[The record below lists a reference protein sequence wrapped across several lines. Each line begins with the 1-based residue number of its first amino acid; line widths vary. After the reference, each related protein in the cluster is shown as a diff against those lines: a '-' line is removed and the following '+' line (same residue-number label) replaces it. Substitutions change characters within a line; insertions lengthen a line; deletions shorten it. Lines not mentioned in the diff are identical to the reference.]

1 VTEPQA
7 VHTPEFSDYFAALK
21 RRRMLLAA
29 SVLPIAAVAVALA
42 LGLPDIYLSTG
53 LITFKDATVSGE
65 LPTDKERV
73 RREKAY
79 MDQYVNSLANFV
91 LSAPNLGKLLE
102 RMPNLVPPGETRA
115 DALQDIVNRTSVET
129 VRVPVLDPDTGR
141 EREIISAFT
150 VSYGSRDPQT
160 AQKFATL
167 LTDAFLAA
175 SRSNLL
181 VRAKAAAQFYNSET
195 QRYRGQITQLEARL
209 AQFKGRNFGELPELT
224 DLNLNVMD
232 RTERDLADVGQQLR
246 AARQDKI
253 FLQQQLEQARNAG
266 TDEGLLAQLQAD
278 YHRRLATYDENH
290 PDMIALR
297 RQIDALHAGGGA
309 VDSLS
314 LPAQLAAQKSI
325 LAQAR
330 QRYSEDHPDIKR
342 IERQIK
348 TLETRIAAGEST
360 AGNPAGS
367 PAVVQLRTQIN
378 AVDTQEAGLER
389 REAELR
395 AKLDQLEK
403 RVEATPQVEREY
415 KTLTRDLD
423 LARTKYDELLKSQM
437 DSELTSA
444 AIASGRSDELRVVQ
458 PPAVPA
464 KPGKPRRTAIAGLG
478 LMLATLLGFTA
489 VVVVESLDQSVRGSR
504 DIRRVMSVAPLGV
517 IPEIQDAASWRRQRW
532 QLALLTVCVLIGSA
546 AAVMT
551 VRSFY

>member
-1 VTEPQA
+1 M
-7 VHTPEFSDYFAALK
+7 HTPEFSDYFAALK

-29 SVLPIAAVAVALA
+29 IMLPIAAIAVALA
-42 LGLPDIYLSTG
+42 IGLPDIYVSTG

-65 LPTDKERV
+65 LPTDKERA
-73 RREKAY
+73 RREKEKAY

-102 RMPNLVPPGETRA
+102 RMPNLVPAGETRA

-141 EREIISAFT
+141 EREIISAVT
-150 VSYGSRDPQT
+150 VSYSSRDPQT
-160 AQKFATL
+160 AQKFAAL
-167 LTDAFLAA
+167 LTDEFLAA

-297 RQIDALHAGGGA
+297 RQIDAL
-309 VDSLS
+309 
-314 LPAQLAAQKSI
+314 
-325 LAQAR
+325 
-330 QRYSEDHPDIKR
+330 
-342 IERQIK
+342 
-348 TLETRIAAGEST
+348 
-360 AGNPAGS
+360 
-367 PAVVQLRTQIN
+367 
-378 AVDTQEAGLER
+378 
-389 REAELR
+389 R
-395 AKLDQLEK
+395 A
-403 RVEATPQVEREY
+403 
-415 KTLTRDLD
+415 
-423 LARTKYDELLKSQM
+423 
-437 DSELTSA
+437 
-444 AIASGRSDELRVVQ
+444 
-458 PPAVPA
+458 
-464 KPGKPRRTAIAGLG
+464 
-478 LMLATLLGFTA
+478 
-489 VVVVESLDQSVRGSR
+489 
-504 DIRRVMSVAPLGV
+504 
-517 IPEIQDAASWRRQRW
+517 
-532 QLALLTVCVLIGSA
+532 
-546 AAVMT
+546 
-551 VRSFY
+551 